1 MGTIVSWGILC
12 PKLSADVRVG
22 TREVCGK
29 TSPNIPMCIVATDLQ
44 KEVEG
49 L

>member
-1 MGTIVSWGILC
+1 MGLILC
-12 PKLSADVRVG
+12 QKLSANVRVR

-29 TSPNIPMCIVATDLQ
+29 TSPNNAMCIVATDLQ